1 MAECKY
7 HVRSVQRIG
16 NFNYQVELEKL
27 TNVGWLWWKK
37 WESDITFY
45 RTDDGVYWYEEKTG
59 NRAYYMDQILDAA
72 ARKYKWENNREL

>member
-59 NRAYYMDQILDAA
+59 HRAHYMDPILDAA
-72 ARKYKWENNREL
+72 VRKYKWENNREL